1 MRMARLTHLAGLGI
15 ARQGLGHCTSGKL
28 LYGPSIRILERSW
41 DAFVNVP
48 DGNVKM

>member
-28 LYGPSIRILERSW
+28 LYRPSIRILERSW